1 MLEGRWNI
9 HIIAVEVRQ
18 RCGGLFFSNESGDIV
33 KRISFLQA
41 KDSRSSFWFHILFN
55 SGILSKLINLS
66 EPNLFVCEME
76 FVIIYFKDCWVE
88 ETQ

>member
-1 MLEGRWNI
+1 M
-9 HIIAVEVRQ
+9 
-18 RCGGLFFSNESGDIV
+18 

-41 KDSRSSFWFHILFN
+41 KDSHSSFWFHILFN

-76 FVIIYFKDCWVE
+76 FVIIYFKDC
-88 ETQ
+88 